1 MRSYKSRPF
10 RRDRVYLSNPDLERL
25 NQCGCSTCA
34 ALLQSVQHDAAR
46 RTCLREEALSDPRVL
61 DHLERALGHN
71 VDLGD
76 PTRVSSALYYALS
89 SA

>member
-1 MRSYKSRPF
+1 MHTQKPRPF
-10 RRDRVYLSNPDLERL
+10 RRDRVYLTNADLKRL

-34 ALLQSVQHDAAR
+34 TLLQSVQHDAAR
-46 RTCLREEALSDPRVL
+46 RACLREEALSDPRVL
-61 DHLERALGHN
+61 DHLERTLGHN

-76 PTRVSSALYYALS
+76 PTRVSSTLYYAFS